1 MTSELLD
8 LMDKHATRAEAL
20 RAIHDILIEDLAREI
35 KKIKIVKE

>member
-1 MTSELLD
+1 MSELLD
-8 LMDKHATRAEAL
+8 LMDKIATKAEAL